1 MVIQIARSHIGRNSL
16 RPYMHFPLML
26 CLLAFLLAACS
37 LGGGP
42 QVQKLVK
49 APKSKQVFIDPQV
62 GVSDLTTL
70 DPTQVLTGDQAS
82 LNAIQMI
89 YTGLVQLNDHLQ
101 IVPQLAQ
108 SWQVSSD
115 GLIYT
120 FHLRHNLKFS
130 DGTPLTSAD
139 VAYSIDRALQPATKS
154 PVAPIYLALIKDS
167 DKLLAGYIPTL
178 INDSISTPDAYTIT
192 IQISKQAPYFLDM
205 LAYPSSYVV
214 EKSLIQKYPANF
226 TDHLTEGGSTGP
238 FKVSSYV
245 HGQEIDFVPNPDY
258 YGPHPQ
264 LQKVEFPFDPQPAA
278 AYNAYM
284 KGQAD
289 TTSVPI
295 SQFAADKQRS
305 DFHEVPQLWINYY
318 TMNYLTKPFDNID
331 IRQAFALAINKT
343 SLANTAW
350 KGTVIPTNHIV
361 PQGMPDYNPNL
372 SGPDN
377 TPGLSGDAGKAKTLL
392 QLGLKAEGWHS
403 ASQLPTIQLTYATG
417 SSNVQ
422 QEVSM
427 MISMWKKT
435 LGITVTAN
443 PVDYNTLLSQ
453 VTLATNNPNGLQ
465 FWGLSWLAE
474 YASPQDFLSRQF
486 ASGMPDNNMNYGQN
500 TSSDVAQQQL
510 LQQQLQS
517 ADGNSNV
524 NAQLYAYQQAE
535 QQLVNDVAWLP
546 VEQETLVF
554 LRKPTVVGMVDNA
567 DDIIPPNDWSQIYI
581 GQYA

>member
-1 MVIQIARSHIGRNSL
+1 MVMQKRISGSNQLGPYLHLSL
-16 RPYMHFPLML
+16 
-26 CLLAFLLAACS
+26 LLFLLLFLFAACS

-42 QVQKLVK
+42 QTQKLVK
-49 APKSKQVFIDPQV
+49 APASKQVYIDPQV
-62 GVSDLTTL
+62 GISDLTTL
-70 DPTQVLTGDQAS
+70 DPTQVLTGDQSS

-108 SWQVSSD
+108 SWEVSSD
-115 GLIYT
+115 GLLYT

-130 DGTPLTSAD
+130 DGTPLTSSD

-178 INDSISTPDAYTIT
+178 INDSISTPDPYTIT
-192 IQISKQAPYFLDM
+192 IQITKQAPYFLDM
-205 LAYPSSYVV
+205 LAYPCSYVV
-214 EKSLIQKYPANF
+214 EKSLIQKYSTNF
-226 TDHLTEGGSTGP
+226 TDYLTQGGSTGP
-238 FKVSSYV
+238 FKVSSYI
-245 HGQEIDFVPNPDY
+245 HGQGIDFVPNPDY

-264 LQKVEFPFDPQPAA
+264 LNKVEFPFDPQPAA

-284 KGQAD
+284 KGQVD

-295 SQFAADKQRS
+295 SQFATDKKRS

-318 TMNYLTKPFDNID
+318 TMNYLTKPFDNIA

-361 PQGMPDYNPNL
+361 PQGLPGYNPNL
-372 SGPDN
+372 TGPDD
-377 TPGLSGDAGKAKTLL
+377 TSGLSGDVTKAKTLL
-392 QLGLKAEGWHS
+392 QQGLKAEGWNS
-403 ASQLPTIQLTYATG
+403 VSQLPAIQLTYVSG
-417 SSNVQ
+417 SANIQ

-443 PVDYNTLLSQ
+443 PVNYNTLLSQ

-474 YASPQDFLSRQF
+474 YASPQDFLTRQF
-486 ASGMPDNNMNYGQN
+486 DSGTPDNNMNYGQN
-500 TSSDVAQQQL
+500 TSTDVAQQQL
-510 LQQQLQS
+510 LQHQLEA
-517 ADGNSNV
+517 ADGNTNAV
-524 NAQLYAYQQAE
+524 AQLHAYQQAE
-535 QQLVNDVAWLP
+535 QQLVNDVAWMP

-554 LRKPTVVGMVDNA
+554 LRKPTVVSMVDNA
-567 DDIIPPNDWSQIYI
+567 DDIIPPNDWSNIYI
-581 GQYA
+581 GQYV